1 MKALFTAIA
10 AVVLATSASASTVTL
25 SNFSHKDL
33 TGDGTAF
40 DDVYTLNRAHNT
52 WVGGVLTTSSLL
64 GGLPAIDVQSVT
76 LRRLGTGVDW
86 AQIVAINWDVADTGV
101 EKWAMPVT
109 ELASGSWQF
118 EVKGISYFDK
128 AGNGYTASVELP
140 EPASIAL
147 AALAL
152 VGAGAASA
160 RRRKA

>member
-10 AVVLATSASASTVTL
+10 AVVLATSASASTVTY

-40 DDVYTLNRAHNT
+40 DDVYTLDLAHNT
-52 WVGGVLTTSSLL
+52 WVGGLLTTSSLL
-64 GGLPAIDVQSVT
+64 GGQPAIDIQSVT
-76 LRRLGTGVDW
+76 LRRLGAGLDW
-86 AQIVAINWDVADTGV
+86 TQTLAIDWDVADTGV

-109 ELASGSWQF
+109 QLAAGSWQF
-118 EVKGISYFDK
+118 EVKGVSYFDK
-128 AGNGYTASVELP
+128 AGNGYSASVELP

-160 RRRKA
+160 RRRTA

>member
-40 DDVYTLNRAHNT
+40 DDVYTLNLAHNT

-101 EKWAMPVT
+101 DRE
-109 ELASGSWQF
+109 F
-118 EVKGISYFDK
+118 EVHLTLKFRSFGAHFGGPCFI
-128 AGNGYTASVELP
+128 AGL
-140 EPASIAL
+140 L
-147 AALAL
+147 FFLF
-152 VGAGAASA
+152 
-160 RRRKA
+160 R